1 MINSVFGELVF
12 NVGWKAETEISLFN
26 KNYNVIIKAAAY
38 FEKDGITAE
47 QEAAIVD
54 FGDHKN
60 ERLKMVEK
68 LLTDFSEGDASQQF
82 VPVILLFKRN
92 GNYALLIDDR
102 KDEDEGIAVCLQ
114 PEVKIVSQD
123 EYL

>member
-12 NVGWKAETEISLFN
+12 NVGWKAETEIKLFN
-26 KNYNVIIKAAAY
+26 KNYNVIIKAVAY

-47 QEAAIVD
+47 QEAAFVD
-54 FGDHKN
+54 FSDHKN
-60 ERLKMVEK
+60 EHLKMLEK

-82 VPVILLFKRN
+82 VPQTLLFKRN
-92 GNYALLIDDR
+92 GNYALLLGDR
-102 KDEDEGIAVCLQ
+102 EDVDGGIAGCLQ
-114 PEVKIVSQD
+114 PEAKIVAQD